1 MPEASDKFPGMHSE
15 AGRQARID
23 LAAALRLAV
32 ANGFHE
38 GIDNHFSLAMPDNKD
53 SFLLNPYGLHWSEVR
68 ARDLLEVDFQGKLIS
83 GTGIADRTAVCIHGP
98 FHKRGF
104 ACVLHTHMPFATA
117 LTQLED
123 MTVEMIGQTAL
134 GFHDDIAYDYAYEG
148 LALDVAEGER
158 MAGIIGKKSVLMLAN
173 HGVIVCGKSVAEA
186 FNSLYFLER
195 ACQTQILAMS
205 TGRPLRRLSP
215 EVAEKTRHQINHQ
228 QLSEGQNM
236 YDYHFAALKR
246 LLDRREPDY
255 AD

>member
-68 ARDLLEVDFQGKLIS
+68 ARDLLEVDFQGNVIS
-83 GTGIADRTAVCIHGP
+83 RYRHSPIARRSGIHGP

-117 LTQLED
+117 AD
-123 MTVEMIGQTAL
+123 
-134 GFHDDIAYDYAYEG
+134 
-148 LALDVAEGER
+148 
-158 MAGIIGKKSVLMLAN
+158 
-173 HGVIVCGKSVAEA
+173 
-186 FNSLYFLER
+186 
-195 ACQTQILAMS
+195 
-205 TGRPLRRLSP
+205 
-215 EVAEKTRHQINHQ
+215 
-228 QLSEGQNM
+228 
-236 YDYHFAALKR
+236 AA
-246 LLDRREPDY
+246 
-255 AD
+255 